1 MKLPKL
7 PKIEFSKMERSRLKI
22 TFIFGGAAFL
32 LCLFP
37 MYIIYVASGHNVFDI
52 TAPWI
57 ALGTL
62 VTAFTGVAGYYVSR
76 ETHRPSLLSNTFI
89 GDVTGGLTP
98 DPNDIGETDPENIP
112 L

>member
-1 MKLPKL
+1 MKIPKL
-7 PKIEFSKMERSRLKI
+7 PKIDLANLQRSRLKI

-37 MYIIYVASGHNVFDI
+37 MYIIYLAAGSMVFDI
-52 TAPWI
+52 VAPWT
-57 ALGTL
+57 ALAAL
-62 VTAFTGVAGYYVSR
+62 VTAFTGVAGYYLKKESD
-76 ETHRPSLLSNTFI
+76 RPSLLSNTFI

-98 DPNDIGETDPENIP
+98 DPNDIGESDPKEIP